1 MSTADFLYTYKKCG
15 QMLLNE
21 GSLKQASHVLHFYK
35 ATSKKNFLTLIVN
48 TYYLPKYI
56 TNWMLQQGDKML

>member
-1 MSTADFLYTYKKCG
+1 
-15 QMLLNE
+15 MLLNE
-21 GSLKQASHVLHFYK
+21 GSLKQASHVLHFCEV
-35 ATSKKNFLTLIVN
+35 TSEKNFLTLIVN

>member
-1 MSTADFLYTYKKCG
+1 
-15 QMLLNE
+15 MLLNE

-35 ATSKKNFLTLIVN
+35 VTSEKNFLTLIVN

-56 TNWMLQQGDKML
+56 TNWMFQQGYKML